1 MGRTPSQRSPTATQH
16 HRAAFAIAA
25 ATAVAIDQVS
35 KHWALAA
42 LRDGPI
48 AVVGSLRLNLTFNDG
63 AAFSLGGGRTTLIAL
78 LAVAVSLVLL
88 RVGMR
93 AEERLWAI
101 GLGLI
106 FGGAVGNLVDRAL
119 RSGGGFLGGHV
130 VDFIDLTWWP
140 VFNLADTFLWI
151 GVGVLAIASLRR
163 PGSER

>member
-16 HRAAFAIAA
+16 HRAAFATAA

-48 AVVGSLRLNLTFNDG
+48 ALVGSLRLNLTFNDG

-119 RSGGGFLGGHV
+119 RSGSGFLGGHV

-151 GVGVLAIASLRR
+151 GVGVLAIASLRQPR
-163 PGSER
+163 PER